1 MDDIGGGME
10 KELLCLEPG
19 ACAARDA
26 SVASGG
32 EDEGLVGTGPL
43 GDDADLSDNGYG
55 GRVVYADVDGG
66 VGG

>member
-1 MDDIGGGME
+1 MDDIGGGVE

-26 SVASGG
+26 SVACGG

-43 GDDADLSDNGYG
+43 GDNADFSDDGYG
-55 GRVVYADVDGG
+55 GRVVNTDVDSGIGG
-66 VGG
+66 

>member
-1 MDDIGGGME
+1 MSDIGGGME

-26 SVASGG
+26 SGASGG

-43 GDDADLSDNGYG
+43 GDNADLSDDGYG
-55 GRVVYADVDGG
+55 GRMVNADVDGG
-66 VGG
+66 VEG